1 MKTILALL
9 SLLAVEAHA
18 QNAPA
23 TIRNPYPNYWCRDL
37 PQHIRHS
44 PIAVPCPSRP
54 QPQPV
59 LQPSPNDPPLDIQK
73 RTTELTK

>member
-1 MKTILALL
+1 MKIILAIL
-9 SLLAVEAHA
+9 SFVSVSAFA

-37 PQHIRHS
+37 PQHVRHS
-44 PIAVPCPSRP
+44 PIPVACPSK
-54 QPQPV
+54 QQSQPV